1 MEKITKTTTIYK
13 GLNKAAKKL
22 GVSRTHLS
30 YVLHGQRKAGAEL
43 AKKINRLGIE
53 LPTAE

>member
-1 MEKITKTTTIYK
+1 MEKITKTTTVYR
-13 GLNKAAKKL
+13 GLNAAAKKL

-43 AKKINRLGIE
+43 AKKLKRLGVDY
-53 LPTAE
+53 PVAQ